1 MNPEVWGPQLWS
13 VLHSITFNYPI
24 EPSIE
29 VINHHR
35 TFLHSLKNVIPCE
48 TCSFELI
55 EYIDSYPPELES
67 KPEFINW
74 MIDLHNNVNRKLD
87 KREYTYSE
95 VILLYNATYSGGIR
109 NYFTG
114 KNMLIVIL
122 CMIIIYQNIK
132 LN

>member
-1 MNPEVWGPQLWS
+1 MNPEIWGPQLWS

-29 VINHHR
+29 EINR
-35 TFLHSLKNVIPCE
+35 YRAFLHSLKNVIPCD

-55 EYIDSYPPELES
+55 DYINSYPPRLGS
-67 KPEFINW
+67 KQDFINW
-74 MIDLHNNVNRKLD
+74 MIELHNHVNRKLD

-95 VILLYNATYSGGIR
+95 VVNLYNTTYSGGIR
-109 NYFTG
+109 YYFTG

>member
-29 VINHHR
+29 EINHHR

-55 EYIDSYPPELES
+55 EYIDNYPPELES

-74 MIDLHNNVNRKLD
+74 MIELHNHVNRKLD
-87 KREYTYSE
+87 KREYTYPE
-95 VILLYNATYSGGIR
+95 VVQLYNTTYSGGIR

-114 KNMLIVIL
+114 KNVLIVIL